1 MKMILPKEL
10 PHATEL
16 LFVYGTL
23 LSGLSNHH
31 HMVGAACLGPA
42 IVQGALFDMGDYP
55 AMLVSGELSAPL
67 GPVLGEL
74 YKIEAPH
81 WPRLDALEAVDPD
94 SIENSMYLRR
104 TAEVTWLAGE
114 AQATVRAQ
122 VYIYNWSLVGRPR
135 IEQGDF
141 RRHVS
146 KDR

>member
-1 MKMILPKEL
+1 MILPKEL
-10 PHATEL
+10 SHATEL

-31 HMVGAACLGPA
+31 HMVGATCLGPA

-81 WPRLDALEAVDPD
+81 WPRLDTLEEVDPH
-94 SIENSMYLRR
+94 SIENSMYLRQ

-114 AQATVRAQ
+114 AQATVRADPKQ
-122 VYIYNWSLVGRPR
+122 
-135 IEQGDF
+135 
-141 RRHVS
+141 
-146 KDR
+146 KDKGGEAAIAAMALLNLQNRFN

>member
-1 MKMILPKEL
+1 MILPKEL

-31 HMVGAACLGPA
+31 HMVGATCLGPA

-55 AMLVSGELSAPL
+55 AMLVSGDLSAPL

-74 YKIEAPH
+74 YKIDAPH

-94 SIENSMYLRR
+94 SIENSMYLRVPIQVQWKHPEGPQ
-104 TAEVTWLAGE
+104 TVT
-114 AQATVRAQ
+114 AQ
-122 VYIYNWSLVGRPR
+122 VYVYNWSLAGRPR
-135 IEQGDF
+135 IDHGDF
-141 RRHVS
+141 RRHS
-146 KDR
+146 SNR

>member
-1 MKMILPKEL
+1 MILPKEL

-31 HMVGAACLGPA
+31 HMVGATCLGPA

-55 AMLVSGELSAPL
+55 AMLVSGDLSAPL

-81 WPRLDALEAVDPD
+81 WPRLDALEEVDPH
-94 SIENSMYLRR
+94 SIENSMYLRVPIQVQWKHPEGPQ
-104 TAEVTWLAGE
+104 TVT
-114 AQATVRAQ
+114 AQ
-122 VYIYNWSLVGRPR
+122 VYVYNWSLAGRPR
-135 IEQGDF
+135 IDHGDF
-141 RRHVS
+141 RRHCS
-146 KDR
+146 MR

>member
-1 MKMILPKEL
+1 
-10 PHATEL
+10 
-16 LFVYGTL
+16 
-23 LSGLSNHH
+23 
-31 HMVGAACLGPA
+31 
-42 IVQGALFDMGDYP
+42 MGDYP

-74 YKIEAPH
+74 YKIDAPH

-122 VYIYNWSLVGRPR
+122 VYIYNWSLEGRRR
-135 IEQGDF
+135 IEHGDF